1 MCKNR
6 NDIQVYLNA
15 FRNALIPNL
24 KEDVAIKAIVCAT
37 PNGVVITFEL
47 GTDISNS
54 DVFRSDA
61 PSISEALYR
70 TNVFS
75 NELKEQDIR
84 IEGTTHIISQN
95 KIILVKDSS
104 DVEWSAEK
112 AKEDVL
118 NLISSLNR
126 D

>member
-6 NDIQVYLNA
+6 NDIQGYLNA
-15 FRNALIPNL
+15 FRNALIPSL

-70 TNVFS
+70 TNVFNS
-75 NELKEQDIR
+75 ELKEQDIK
-84 IEGTTHIISQN
+84 IEGTTRIISQN

-104 DVEWSAEK
+104 DMEWSAEK
-112 AKEDVL
+112 ARTDVMD
-118 NLISSLNR
+118 LISSLNR